1 MSPNHK
7 KQPADKGIFSS
18 ADSPWPIWWHFCTA
32 TTTHEVGPEVRF
44 ELPTEVTGNPKMQTI
59 SSENVKVWLTA
70 MMFFL
75 RGKNHR
81 IIMVQ
86 RIQLDCCEYPILG
99 NSLISA
105 SITIAVSRVFSITI
119 AVFAHFSVCVFYD
132 LVFLFNLVHRFVSRF
147 GHCRVWRWRCVLFY
161 FVHGSCMFELL
172 CVVCMRNTCN
182 TLVTQIYVY
191 IYIALI

>member
-44 ELPTEVTGNPKMQTI
+44 ELPTEVTGNRKMQTI
-59 SSENVKVWLTA
+59 SSENLKVWLTA
-70 MMFFL
+70 MIFFC
-75 RGKNHR
+75 GEKNHR

-105 SITIAVSRVFSITI
+105 SITIAVSRVFFHNHSSFR
-119 AVFAHFSVCVFYD
+119 AFFC
-132 LVFLFNLVHRFVSRF
+132 LCFL
-147 GHCRVWRWRCVLFY
+147 
-161 FVHGSCMFELL
+161 
-172 CVVCMRNTCN
+172 
-182 TLVTQIYVY
+182 
-191 IYIALI
+191 